1 MKQSALFL
9 MLTVAFVACQH
20 STISIIRKGQS
31 DYRIELAKD
40 AGVKEQ
46 QAAEILQHY
55 LHESLAAELPIVTGY
70 SDDMTK
76 AIQLKLVSSDV
87 PSVRYHVEDHKLII
101 EGSDEQYLLYAVY
114 EFLEREL
121 DCRFWA
127 PGVETVPQTERLTL
141 NKDRSYR
148 YSPPVHV
155 RTVHSKLFYEYHD
168 FADKQRVTYEAFPGY
183 APEARVHT
191 FHRFVSAEQYFDKH
205 PEYYALVNGRR
216 RPTQLCLSNPDVLRI
231 VTEAVAIT
239 FAEHPDASVVSVS
252 QDDNTQYCHC
262 DQCEAIHQEEGSPSG
277 SMIRFVNEVAAS
289 FPGKQIST
297 LAYQYTRK
305 ACKTK
310 PRENVLITLCSIEC
324 DRSSPIEDKSP
335 DFAADLKDWKNLTE
349 NIRIWDY
356 TTQFTNFL
364 APFPNIYTLEP
375 NIRFFASNNAKWIFE
390 QHSHHPSELFE
401 LRSYLM
407 ARLLWD
413 PQRNTDVLIREFCD
427 GYYGNAGPKVVE
439 YITEIHKALES
450 YPDFFLFLYGGPS
463 QAFDSFL
470 NADALNVYNRCFD
483 EAEAL
488 VADQPELLKRVQRA
502 RLGVRYAT
510 LEACRANLSYDT
522 YSLKNRVF
530 AEAELSAFKQSCDE
544 GHITAMN
551 ETRFTVADYLDLYQ
565 RNLERSDVTNLAS
578 DKVVTLLTKPHKYA
592 NEDPQTLTDN
602 AFGGGSFYANWLG
615 FEGNDMVAVVD
626 LGEVQS
632 FENISTA
639 FLQVINHV
647 VFFPTEV
654 TYSIS
659 VDGETYKNVGTVPN
673 ARPLQSNSKI
683 NDTQLFA
690 LQLPKTEGRF
700 VKVEAKNLKTPPM
713 WHHAVGL
720 PSWIFTDEVQVY

>member
-1 MKQSALFL
+1 MKQSAVFL
-9 MLTVAFVACQH
+9 MLTVAFMACQR
-20 STISIIRKGQS
+20 STISIVSKGQS
-31 DYRIELAKD
+31 DYSIELATD

-55 LHESLAAELPIVTGY
+55 LFESSAAELPIGSGY
-70 SDDMTK
+70 SDNNIK
-76 AIQLKLVSSDV
+76 AIQLKLVSSDI
-87 PSVRYHVEDHKLII
+87 PSVSYRVEEKKLII

-127 PGVETVPQTERLTL
+127 PGVESIPQAERLVL
-141 NKDRSYR
+141 KKDRSYR
-148 YSPPVHV
+148 YTPPVHV

-168 FADKQRVTYEAFPGY
+168 FADQQRVTYEAFPGY

-191 FHRFVSAEQYFDKH
+191 FHRFVPAEQYFDKH
-205 PEYYALVNGRR
+205 PEYYALVNGKR
-216 RPTQLCLSNPDVLRI
+216 RPTQLCLSNPDVLRL
-231 VTEAVAIT
+231 VTDAVANT
-239 FAEHPDASVVSVS
+239 FEEHPEASVVSVS
-252 QDDNTQYCHC
+252 QDDNTQYCRC
-262 DQCEAIHQEEGSPSG
+262 KQCEAIHQEEGSSSG

-289 FPGKQIST
+289 FPDKQIST

-324 DRSSPIEDKSP
+324 DRSAPIEDKSP
-335 DFAADLKDWKNLTE
+335 DFAADLQAWKSLTE

-375 NIRFFASNNAKWIFE
+375 NIRFFTDNNAKWIFE
-390 QHSHHPSELFE
+390 QHSHNPSELFE

-427 GYYGNAGPKVVE
+427 GYYGKAGPKVVE
-439 YITEIHKALES
+439 YITKIHHALEA

-470 NADALNVYNRCFD
+470 NVESLDAYNRCFN

-488 VADQPELLKRVQRA
+488 VADEPELLKRVQRA

-510 LEACRANLSYDT
+510 LEACRANLSNT
-522 YSLKNRVF
+522 YSLKNKDF
-530 AEAELSAFKQSCDE
+530 AKAELNAFKQSCDE
-544 GHITAMN
+544 EHITAMN
-551 ETRFTVADYLDLYQ
+551 ETRFMVADYLELYQ
-565 RNLERSDVTNLAS
+565 RNLERSDVYNLAS
-578 DKVVTLLTKPHKYA
+578 DKAVTLLTKPHKYA

-639 FLQVINHV
+639 FLQVMNHV

-654 TYSIS
+654 SYSVS
-659 VDGETYKNVGTVPN
+659 VDGQTYKRVGKVLN
-673 ARPLQSNSKI
+673 ERPLQKDSKI

-690 LQLPKTEGRF
+690 LHLPKTNARF
-700 VKVEAKNLKTPPM
+700 VKIEAKNMKTPPM

-720 PSWIFTDEVQVY
+720 PSWIFADEVQVY